1 MSRTLSEQK
10 VLKQLKI
17 EDFRHLS
24 KDTVMRFAS
33 SIQKMDPEVAKK
45 ALEQFPNFA
54 AAVKDGIAE
63 YKEFAENII
72 KSGDKDHDKL
82 IEMIDAENQQLIK
95 MLDEE
100 ELTLDEKFKIM
111 DRLDKLQDKV
121 AKENK
126 DMRMY
131 RLKVASGVLAAI
143 VVSVLSLANVL
154 GGNSELAKT
163 DSDDDLADSNDDIG

>member
-1 MSRTLSEQK
+1 MSRSLSEEK

-33 SIQKMDPEVAKK
+33 SIQRMDPEVAKK

-54 AAVKDGIAE
+54 NAVKDGVVE
-63 YKEFAENII
+63 YKEVAENVI
-72 KSGDKDHDKL
+72 KSGDKDHDAL
-82 IEMIDAENQQLIK
+82 IAMIDAENQQLIK

-121 AKENK
+121 AEVNKE
-126 DMRMY
+126 MRLY
-131 RLKVASGVLAAI
+131 RLKVAGGVLGVI
-143 VVSVLSLANVL
+143 GIGILSLATIL
-154 GGNSELAKT
+154 GGNSEISQM
-163 DSDDDLADSNDDIG
+163 DNNDII

>member
-54 AAVKDGIAE
+54 AAVKDGVIQYIE
-63 YKEFAENII
+63 VAENVI

-82 IEMIDAENQQLIK
+82 MEMIDAENQQLIK

-121 AKENK
+121 AEANKE
-126 DMRMY
+126 MRMY
-131 RLKVASGVLAAI
+131 RLKVAGGVLTVI
-143 VVSVLSLANVL
+143 GVGILSLATVL
-154 GGNSELAKT
+154 GGYSEVSKIG
-163 DSDDDLADSNDDIG
+163 SNDDDIV

>member
-1 MSRTLSEQK
+1 MSRSLSEEK

-33 SIQKMDPEVAKK
+33 SIQRMDPEVAKK

-54 AAVKDGIAE
+54 NAVKDGVVE
-63 YKEFAENII
+63 YKEVAENVI
-72 KSGDKDHDKL
+72 KSGDKDHDAL
-82 IEMIDAENQQLIK
+82 IAMIDAENQQLIK

-121 AKENK
+121 AEVNKE
-126 DMRMY
+126 MRLY
-131 RLKVASGVLAAI
+131 RLKVAGGVLGVI
-143 VVSVLSLANVL
+143 GIGILSLATIL
-154 GGNSELAKT
+154 GGYSEISQM
-163 DSDDDLADSNDDIG
+163 DNNDII

>member
-54 AAVKDGIAE
+54 AAVKDGVIQ
-63 YKEFAENII
+63 YREFAENVI

-82 IEMIDAENQQLIK
+82 MEMIDTESQQLIK
-95 MLDEE
+95 MLNEE

-121 AKENK
+121 AEENK
-126 DMRMY
+126 EMRMY
-131 RLKVASGVLAAI
+131 RLKVAGGVLTVI
-143 VVSVLSLANVL
+143 GVGILSLATVL
-154 GGNSELAKT
+154 GGNSEVSKIG
-163 DSDDDLADSNDDIG
+163 SNDDDIV

>member
-33 SIQKMDPEVAKK
+33 SIQKMNPEVAKK

-54 AAVKDGIAE
+54 ATVKMVLFSIE
-63 YKEFAENII
+63 KLLKNVI

-82 IEMIDAENQQLIK
+82 MEMIDAENQQLIK
-95 MLDEE
+95 MLNEE

-121 AKENK
+121 AEENK
-126 DMRMY
+126 EMRMY
-131 RLKVASGVLAAI
+131 RLKVSGSVLAVI
-143 VVSVLSLANVL
+143 GLSILSLATVL
-154 GGNSELAKT
+154 GGNSEVKKI
-163 DSDDDLADSNDDIG
+163 DNSDDIE

>member
-1 MSRTLSEQK
+1 MNRTLSEQK

-54 AAVKDGIAE
+54 AAVKDGVIQYRA
-63 YKEFAENII
+63 FAENVI

-82 IEMIDAENQQLIK
+82 MEMIDAENLQLIK

-100 ELTLDEKFKIM
+100 ELTLDEKFRIM
-111 DRLDKLQDKV
+111 DRLDKLQNKV
-121 AKENK
+121 AEANKE
-126 DMRMY
+126 MRMY
-131 RLKVASGVLAAI
+131 RLKVAGGLFTVI
-143 VVSVLSLANVL
+143 SVGFLSLATVL
-154 GGNSELAKT
+154 GGNSEVTKAGN
-163 DSDDDLADSNDDIG
+163 NDDIV

>member
-54 AAVKDGIAE
+54 AAVKDGIIQ
-63 YKEFAENII
+63 YKEVAENII
-72 KSGDKDHDKL
+72 KSGDNDHDKL
-82 IEMIDAENQQLIK
+82 MEMIDAENQQLIK

-121 AKENK
+121 AEANKE
-126 DMRMY
+126 MRMY
-131 RLKVASGVLAAI
+131 RLKVAGGVLTFI
-143 VVSVLSLANVL
+143 GLSILSLATVL
-154 GGNSELAKT
+154 GGNSEVSKIG
-163 DSDDDLADSNDDIG
+163 SNDDIV

>member
-1 MSRTLSEQK
+1 MRKTLSEQK

-54 AAVKDGIAE
+54 AAVKDGVIQ
-63 YKEFAENII
+63 YKEVAEDVI
-72 KSGDKDHDKL
+72 KSGDNDHDKL
-82 IEMIDAENQQLIK
+82 MEIIDAENQQLIK

-100 ELTLDEKFKIM
+100 ELTLDEKFMIM

-121 AKENK
+121 AEANKE
-126 DMRMY
+126 MRMY
-131 RLKVASGVLAAI
+131 RLKVAG
-143 VVSVLSLANVL
+143 SVLTVIGVGILALATAL
-154 GGNSELAKT
+154 GGNSEVSQT
-163 DSDDDLADSNDDIG
+163 DSDDDYDDID

>member
-33 SIQKMDPEVAKK
+33 SIQKMNPEVAKK

-54 AAVKDGIAE
+54 ATVKDGVIQYRE
-63 YKEFAENII
+63 VAENVI

-82 IEMIDAENQQLIK
+82 MEMIDAENQQLIK
-95 MLDEE
+95 MLNEE

-121 AKENK
+121 AEENK
-126 DMRMY
+126 EMRMY
-131 RLKVASGVLAAI
+131 RLKVSGSVLAVI
-143 VVSVLSLANVL
+143 GLSILSLATVL
-154 GGNSELAKT
+154 GGNSEVKKI
-163 DSDDDLADSNDDIG
+163 DNSDDIE